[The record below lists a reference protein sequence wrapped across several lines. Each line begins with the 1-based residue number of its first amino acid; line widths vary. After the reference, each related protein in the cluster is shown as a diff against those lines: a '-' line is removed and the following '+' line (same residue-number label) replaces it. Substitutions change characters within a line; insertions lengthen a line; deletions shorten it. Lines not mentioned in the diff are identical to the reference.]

1 MSYKKITGK
10 GVKCMSIIV
19 DIVILAI
26 LLLCI
31 IIGYVR
37 GLTGSLIKI
46 LSFVLS
52 IVIAF
57 ILFIP
62 ISNLIIENTQIDENL
77 EQSIREMIIG
87 NEQNEEDNMPQAI
100 TDYIGQKVEGA
111 ADDAKEAIA
120 DSTAN
125 EVAITIVKAGTWI
138 VLFIVARIL
147 LIFLRFITSLIAKL
161 PVIKQFDKLGGIIYG
176 ILEGLI
182 IIYVLLAIISFVS
195 PMLNG
200 NLASAI
206 DESYVGSMMYNNN
219 LLLKIIF

>member
-1 MSYKKITGK
+1 MP
-10 GVKCMSIIV
+10 III
-19 DIVILAI
+19 DLVILAI
-26 LLLCI
+26 FILCV

-62 ISNLIIENTQIDENL
+62 ISNLIIDNTQIDENI

-87 NEQNEEDNMPQAI
+87 EEQEEEKMPEAI
-100 TDYIGQKVEGA
+100 TDYIAEQVENA
-111 ADDAKEAIA
+111 SDSAKEAIA
-120 DSTAN
+120 ESTARN
-125 EVAITIVKAGTWI
+125 VTLTIVKAGTWI
-138 VLFIVARIL
+138 ALFIVARIL
-147 LIFLRFITSLIAKL
+147 LIFLKFITSLIAKL
-161 PVIKQFDKLGGIIYG
+161 PVIKQCDKLGGIIYG

-182 IIYVLLAIISFVS
+182 VIYILLAIISFVS
-195 PMLNG
+195 PMTNG
-200 NLASAI
+200 ALVNAI
-206 DESYVGSMMYNNN
+206 DESFVGSIMYNNN

>member
-1 MSYKKITGK
+1 MT
-10 GVKCMSIIV
+10 IIV
-19 DIVILAI
+19 DLVIVAI
-26 LLLCI
+26 MAICI

-52 IVIAF
+52 IIIAS

-62 ISNLIIENTQIDENL
+62 VSNLIIDNTEIDENI
-77 EQSIREMIIG
+77 ETSIRNMIIDQ
-87 NEQNEEDNMPQAI
+87 ETENEEENMPDTI
-100 TDYIGQKVEGA
+100 TNYIGQKIEQA
-111 ADDAKEAIA
+111 SDDAKETIV
-120 DSTAN
+120 DSTARD
-125 EVAITIVKAGTWI
+125 VTLTIVKAGTWI
-138 VLFIVARIL
+138 LLFIIARIL

-182 IIYVLLAIISFVS
+182 IIYLVLAIISFIS
-195 PMLNG
+195 PMISSDFTN
-200 NLASAI
+200 AI
-206 DESYVGSMMYNNN
+206 DESFIGSMMYNNN

>member
-1 MSYKKITGK
+1 
-10 GVKCMSIIV
+10 MSIIV

-62 ISNLIIENTQIDENL
+62 ISNLIIEHTQIDENL
-77 EQSIREMIIG
+77 EQSIREMII
-87 NEQNEEDNMPQAI
+87 NEETEDENLSEEI
-100 TDYIGQKVEGA
+100 TEYIGAQVEAA
-111 ADDAKEAIA
+111 ADDAKEAII

-125 EVAITIVKAGTWI
+125 EVAITIVKAGTWL
-138 VLFIVARIL
+138 VLFIIARIL
-147 LIFLRFITSLIAKL
+147 LIFLKFITSLIAKL

-176 ILEGLI
+176 VLEGLI
-182 IIYVLLAIISFVS
+182 VVYVILAIISFAS
-195 PMLNG
+195 PIIGGELTET
-200 NLASAI
+200 I

>member
-1 MSYKKITGK
+1 
-10 GVKCMSIIV
+10 MSIIV

-87 NEQNEEDNMPQAI
+87 NGQNEEENMPQAI

-138 VLFIVARIL
+138 VLFIVERIL

>member
-1 MSYKKITGK
+1 
-10 GVKCMSIIV
+10 MSIIV
-19 DIVILAI
+19 DLVILAI
-26 LLLCI
+26 FIICI

-87 NEQNEEDNMPQAI
+87 NGQNEEENMPQAI

>member
-1 MSYKKITGK
+1 
-10 GVKCMSIIV
+10 MSIIV

-77 EQSIREMIIG
+77 EQSIREMII
-87 NEQNEEDNMPQAI
+87 NEETEDENLSEEI
-100 TDYIGQKVEGA
+100 TEYIGAQVEAA
-111 ADDAKEAIA
+111 ADDAKEAII

-125 EVAITIVKAGTWI
+125 EVAITIVKAGTWL
-138 VLFIVARIL
+138 VLFIIARIL
-147 LIFLRFITSLIAKL
+147 LIFLKFITSLIAKL

-176 ILEGLI
+176 VLEGLI
-182 IIYVLLAIISFVS
+182 VVYVILAIISFAS
-195 PMLNG
+195 PIIGGELTE
-200 NLASAI
+200 AI

>member
-1 MSYKKITGK
+1 
-10 GVKCMSIIV
+10 MSIIV

-87 NEQNEEDNMPQAI
+87 NGQNEEENMPQAI